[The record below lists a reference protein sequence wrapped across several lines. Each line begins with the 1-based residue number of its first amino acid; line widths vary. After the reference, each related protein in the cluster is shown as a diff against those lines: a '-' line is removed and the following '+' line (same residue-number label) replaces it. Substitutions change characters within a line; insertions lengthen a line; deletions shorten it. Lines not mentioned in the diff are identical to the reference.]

1 MKVPYFFLFLSEDSH
16 IPHKKLHRQQ
26 RRRASLS
33 SSVFFFIISSPP
45 LPFLNPIGKKVPHSY
60 LGCLISGTLKDKVG
74 VILCEQ
80 IPWKDPYCSIF
91 LSAISGRQKQTKHAI
106 KKKNCLWSPI
116 APLLT
121 STHKR
126 LRARTAICCYLLLMV
141 LGDAGQCR
149 PLSYIYL
156 KVPSPAMYRGCGRVR
171 SAGLGVVWDT
181 LYFV

>member
-1 MKVPYFFLFLSEDSH
+1 MLEKVS
-16 IPHKKLHRQQ
+16 
-26 RRRASLS
+26 
-33 SSVFFFIISSPP
+33 
-45 LPFLNPIGKKVPHSY
+45 
-60 LGCLISGTLKDKVG
+60 
-74 VILCEQ
+74 
-80 IPWKDPYCSIF
+80 
-91 LSAISGRQKQTKHAI
+91 
-106 KKKNCLWSPI
+106 LWSPI

-171 SAGLGVVWDT
+171 SAGLGVV
-181 LYFV
+181 